1 VLSGCTKS
9 ITAGLDLGRRAKDP
23 WMTTE
28 YGPTANRL
36 LAALMSDDFAL
47 LSPHLRDVPYEQG
60 TLLQETGDPIEQ
72 VYFPQSGMIS
82 LLAVMLTGNAVE
94 TATIGREGAVGA
106 MAGLGS
112 RTAINRAVA
121 HVAGISS
128 RIKASLFREALNE
141 SPRLRDLIIRY
152 NDVQMSLI
160 NQAAG
165 CNALH
170 HVEARLCR
178 WLLQMRD
185 RSDADMLPLTQEFL
199 AQMLGV
205 QRTSV
210 TVLARRL
217 QDLGLIRYRRG
228 RVEIAN
234 RRGLEE
240 KACECYRIVRD
251 KTEEV
256 FSE

>member
-1 VLSGCTKS
+1 MGRDLPDADACWKLDGELTLSAKKRRSQGKS
-9 ITAGLDLGRRAKDP
+9 NPATVVA
-23 WMTTE
+23 
-28 YGPTANRL
+28 ANRL

-121 HVAGISS
+121 HVAEISS

-165 CNALH
+165 CNA
-170 HVEARLCR
+170 
-178 WLLQMRD
+178 
-185 RSDADMLPLTQEFL
+185 
-199 AQMLGV
+199 
-205 QRTSV
+205 
-210 TVLARRL
+210 ARRSL
-217 QDLGLIRYRRG
+217 
-228 RVEIAN
+228 
-234 RRGLEE
+234 
-240 KACECYRIVRD
+240 
-251 KTEEV
+251 
-256 FSE
+256 S